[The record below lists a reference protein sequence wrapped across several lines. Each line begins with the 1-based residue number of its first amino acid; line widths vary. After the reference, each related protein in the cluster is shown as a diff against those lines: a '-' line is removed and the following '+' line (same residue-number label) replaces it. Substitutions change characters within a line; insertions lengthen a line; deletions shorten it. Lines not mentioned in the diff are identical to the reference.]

1 MAIGR
6 RACPSPP
13 PPHHLAHKLH
23 CGWLRRCSLPLL
35 VCPHPSPLL
44 VCPHPSPLLVCSYL
58 SPLYLAS
65 VSRPIARL
73 CWCAPISRPFLSPLS
88 LAPVSRPYRSPL
100 LVCSYLSPL
109 SLAVSRPCISSLFLA
124 SAGVPL
130 SLASAGASDADIPPA
145 AIHPWHVM
153 PRREGNPSKRSL
165 AFSCPHIKDPSGGYR
180 QHKEVAC
187 TYMSSPSPNAPWT
200 AGQIKSSLI
209 SQRKM
214 TSTPKQS
221 KSGHPDFSTV

>member
-1 MAIGR
+1 
-6 RACPSPP
+6 
-13 PPHHLAHKLH
+13 
-23 CGWLRRCSLPLL
+23 
-35 VCPHPSPLL
+35 
-44 VCPHPSPLLVCSYL
+44 
-58 SPLYLAS
+58 
-65 VSRPIARL
+65 
-73 CWCAPISRPFLSPLS
+73 
-88 LAPVSRPYRSPL
+88 
-100 LVCSYLSPL
+100 
-109 SLAVSRPCISSLFLA
+109 
-124 SAGVPL
+124 VPL